1 MKKRHHGKNSTGRF
15 VYCLM
20 LTLITGMIFLTA
32 PGTSRG
38 DRPLPSDVRKDH
50 GYPPVNVQSQQNQV
64 PTPADWKQFGEQLKT
79 TAPAGELEKARYITS
94 RVAKELDRR
103 GITPNTS
110 LIGRIDA
117 SLRYGNSEAA
127 TCGYLNDAV
136 TEALKGSGF
145 DPGQIHSVVGYKD
158 GWQAL
163 NRGYIF
169 DVNINHV
176 APVVVI
182 DGVPYSFDLWSHGG
196 SEGNFKNF
204 DNSAWNG
211 IKTEDWGKL
220 MNKHQGYNSFS
231 SDEGVTKKD
240 LDEANRELVEKT
252 KTNLKAIKIEVRD
265 NTGKPVGG
273 AHVTLT
279 AEMRLSGT
287 TGADGTVTAKGVK
300 PATYAVRVTADGYLT
315 YTDAVEL
322 APSREDRYPVTLEPI
337 LSIVAARVKSGAIP
351 VADATVRMSSRSPEA
366 TGDSGEARF
375 DQVPPGT
382 YTMTAE
388 ASGFGAESKKVTVKP
403 KDEKSA
409 SVPLAVDFNLKPRV
423 KVTITGPEQAF
434 TGDAIELESEI
445 EAAESIKPSLKYAWR
460 LAGNNTVLGSA
471 AKFKRTLVTAG
482 TYTVSLVAYVVR
494 PDTRQSILVG
504 EDTHRVVAEE
514 RRIAVEVSGPGESK
528 VGEEISLRT
537 RIKQLSRSDTEPAY
551 SYVWSVNGVRFGGNG
566 DAQSLKVA
574 RAGRNVVQVVVWQA
588 IAGKWHRAGEARHA
602 FVAAGP
608 DPAKGSV
615 SVSGPSSAEVGENI
629 QLSASVS
636 DTNVP
641 SSALY
646 YSWVVNGRRYASRDT
661 VNLPATAPGTYY
673 VTAELWMKYQ
683 PKPVKLAQASH
694 NVTVYKKGEQ
704 PDPLRALMDALSGG
718 GNTQTPATA
727 TTQTTKPQPSAPTPS
742 GRVYTSRN
750 VPATPVTLNG
760 TWNAVDSK
768 GRFNGKM
775 TLSQSGSSVSG
786 SMQTPGGSIP
796 VSGSISGNT
805 ASVILTFG
813 NATVINQYMQDMR
826 LSQAIGTITAKA
838 TFTIGTNSNEIQG
851 TLYPFHV
858 QWNDDGKT
866 IVIKRKWQGGDTHPG
881 NPPRG
886 FTLRR

>member
-1 MKKRHHGKNSTGRF
+1 MKYQHRNRRSG
-15 VYCLM
+15 
-20 LTLITGMIFLTA
+20 TLIRCIILALGVAVLFMTA
-32 PGTSRG
+32 PEPSRG
-38 DRPLPSDVRKDH
+38 ERPLPSDIRKDH
-50 GYPPVNVQSQQNQV
+50 GYQPIDSQSLKNQV
-64 PTPADWKQFGEQLKT
+64 PTAADWKKFGEQLKA
-79 TAPAGELEKARYITS
+79 TAPANELEKARYITTQ
-94 RVAKELDRR
+94 VAKELDRR

-182 DGVPYSFDLWSHGG
+182 DGIPYSFDLWSHGG

-204 DNSAWNG
+204 DNSSWNG

-265 NTGKPVGG
+265 SSGKPVGG

-279 AEMRLSGT
+279 GEVRLSGT
-287 TGADGTVTAKGVK
+287 TGADGFVTAKGVK
-300 PATYAVRVTADGYLT
+300 PAKYAVRITAEGYLA
-315 YTDAVEL
+315 YTDNVEL
-322 APSREDRYPVTLEPI
+322 APSRDDRYSATLEPI
-337 LSIVAARVKSGAIP
+337 LSIVAARVKSGSIP
-351 VADATVRMSSRSPEA
+351 VADATVRMSPRSPET

-375 DQVPPGT
+375 AEVPPGT
-382 YTMTAE
+382 YTLTAE
-388 ASGFGAESKKVTVKP
+388 ASGFGAESKKITVKP

-409 SVPLAVDFNLKPRV
+409 SVPLTVDFNLKPRV

-434 TGDAIELESEI
+434 TGDAIELGSEI

-471 AKFKRTLVTAG
+471 ATFKRTLVTAG
-482 TYTVSLVAYVVR
+482 TYTVSLVVYVVR

-504 EDTHRVVAEE
+504 EDTHRIVAEE
-514 RRIAVEVSGPGESK
+514 RRIAVELSGPGESK
-528 VGEEISLRT
+528 VGDEISFRT
-537 RIKQLSRSDTEPAY
+537 RIKQLSRSDKEPSY
-551 SYVWSVNGVRFGGNG
+551 SYVWSVNGARFGGNSES
-566 DAQSLKVA
+566 QSLKVS

-588 IAGKWHRAGEARHA
+588 IAGKWHRAGEAQRA
-602 FVAAGP
+602 FAAAGP
-608 DPAKGSV
+608 DPAKGSI
-615 SVSGPSSAEVGENI
+615 SVSGPSSAEVGENVH
-629 QLSASVS
+629 LTASVS

-641 SSALY
+641 ASALY
-646 YSWVVNGRRYASRDT
+646 YSWVVNGRRYTSRDT
-661 VNLPATAPGTYY
+661 VNLPASAPGTYY

-683 PKPVKLAQASH
+683 PKPVKLAQVSH

-704 PDPLRALMDALSGG
+704 PDPFRELMDALSGG
-718 GNTQTPATA
+718 SNTQTPAT
-727 TTQTTKPQPSAPTPS
+727 TTNQTTRTQPAAPTPS

-750 VPATPVTLNG
+750 VPVTPVTLNG

-786 SMQTPGGSIP
+786 SMQTPGGNIP
-796 VSGSISGNT
+796 VSGSLSGNT

-813 NATVINQYMQDMR
+813 NAAVINQYMQDMR

-838 TFTIGTNSNEIQG
+838 TFTIGTNNNEIQG

-886 FTLRR
+886 FNLRK